1 MRTSS
6 GTILLAFLAVL
17 VGLMGVYAVRKAGSR
32 PVMAQSDARP
42 DQVTVPL
49 SSVDLKAGRTIALG
63 DIALM
68 RMTRAEM
75 KKRGIKGPFMSS
87 TSQIIGRTLKADLA
101 RGTTFDTAHFY
112 PEGEGPNL
120 ATRLLP
126 GQRAV
131 TVAISDDN
139 GLLGFAGPGQLVDLI
154 FQVGEGDFGGHNNW
168 HPRLGYHGYSHH
180 NQVANGRHYGN
191 GSRFTAGG
199 NGYEYESYRSAALTL
214 MQGVRV
220 LALDKDA
227 FEATRARTA
236 DPRDDWMRV
245 TLAVSPEQAE
255 VLRVV
260 ESNGSLSLTLR
271 HPDDVATVDLV
282 DLKTLEQVLHLKRIR
297 NRGLEV
303 YRGQRMNKIRFDG
316 SSDLSRTTSEFGD
329 RPAADRPPAA
339 RQAERFERTGQ
350 PDEQLRNP
358 DPTALRTARSPSN
371 ERESRADDHTN
382 L

>member
-1 MRTSS
+1 
-6 GTILLAFLAVL
+6 
-17 VGLMGVYAVRKAGSR
+17 
-32 PVMAQSDARP
+32 
-42 DQVTVPL
+42 
-49 SSVDLKAGRTIALG
+49 
-63 DIALM
+63 
-68 RMTRAEM
+68 
-75 KKRGIKGPFMSS
+75 
-87 TSQIIGRTLKADLA
+87 
-101 RGTTFDTAHFY
+101 
-112 PEGEGPNL
+112 
-120 ATRLLP
+120 
-126 GQRAV
+126 
-131 TVAISDDN
+131 
-139 GLLGFAGPGQLVDLI
+139 
-154 FQVGEGDFGGHNNW
+154 
-168 HPRLGYHGYSHH
+168 
-180 NQVANGRHYGN
+180 
-191 GSRFTAGG
+191 
-199 NGYEYESYRSAALTL
+199 

-282 DLKTLEQVLHLKRIR
+282 DPKTLEQVLHLKRIR

-329 RPAADRPPAA
+329 RPAADRPPGA

-350 PDEQLRNP
+350 PDERLRNP